1 MNMGFR
7 IEISERTIIQNI
19 FKQFLEEEKKN
30 AGIIDSMIQFVKINK
45 GSRDCKTRKKI
56 PFQHFS
62 CSDKEAI
69 SVLETWCNF
78 MFKIF

>member
-1 MNMGFR
+1 M
-7 IEISERTIIQNI
+7 
-19 FKQFLEEEKKN
+19 LV
-30 AGIIDSMIQFVKINK
+30 IDSMIQFVKINK